1 MRGTAFFPT
10 SSFNLFRNTKE
21 DIFVPKSR
29 FQKYYVE
36 FQRKKSNYYCKNF
49 DEFIQCAE
57 NKSIK
62 NAILKGEAVQGGT
75 QQTASIPT
83 NLSSYSS

>member
-1 MRGTAFFPT
+1 MALFQPSVKENNAMRGTAFFPT

-36 FQRKKSNYYCKNF
+36 FQMKKK
-49 DEFIQCAE
+49 
-57 NKSIK
+57 
-62 NAILKGEAVQGGT
+62 
-75 QQTASIPT
+75 
-83 NLSSYSS
+83 